1 MLRMPGG
8 GSAGGRVS
16 PSAGAAGHA
25 ALFYADL
32 DEYVA
37 GTLAFLRAGLT
48 AGARVA
54 VAVPP
59 PRLECVRDALG
70 PAGRDVRFIDMAEAG
85 RNPGR
90 IIPSVLCAVADAGPA
105 GPVRIVAES
114 TWTGRSTAEYPACVQ
129 HEALVDRALSGRSVS
144 VLCPYD
150 ATRLPHAALADA
162 WLTHPTVMNG
172 RHPRRNDRYAPGVA
186 LLAMNLELAVPQTAV
201 TVAFDGDT
209 FHGLRRIVVERARSG
224 GTPPD
229 RLNDVA
235 VAVSELATNA
245 VVHGGG
251 AGLLRSWTDD
261 RHFICEVVSTG
272 RIADVLAGRR
282 PVPPTEV
289 SGRGI
294 LLVNMV
300 ADLVRMHV
308 GDGGTTVRFYI
319 LLSALR

>member
-1 MLRMPGG
+1 MRPSPG
-8 GSAGGRVS
+8 V
-16 PSAGAAGHA
+16 AGHA

-32 DEYVA
+32 DEYLA
-37 GTLAFLRAGLT
+37 GTLAFLRAGLA

-54 VAVPP
+54 VAVPS
-59 PRLECVRDALG
+59 PRLQCLRDALG
-70 PAGRDVRFIDMAEAG
+70 AAGRQVRFIDMAESG

-90 IIPSVLCAVADAGPA
+90 IIPSVLCAVADDHPA
-105 GPVRIVAES
+105 GPVHIVTES
-114 TWTGRSTAEYPACVQ
+114 TWAERTAAEYPACVQ
-129 HEALVDRALSGRSVS
+129 HEALVDRVLSGRSVS

-150 ATRLPHAALADA
+150 VTHLPHAALADA
-162 WLTHPTVMNG
+162 RLTHRTVVQG
-172 RHPRRNDRYAPGVA
+172 RHRRHNDRYAPGVA
-186 LLAMNLELAVPQTAV
+186 LRAVNHELSVPGTAA
-201 TVAFDGDT
+201 TLAFDADT
-209 FHGLRRIVVERARSG
+209 FAGLRRVVVERARSG
-224 GTPPD
+224 GTPPE

-261 RHFICEVVSTG
+261 RHFVCEVASKG
-272 RIADVLAGRR
+272 RIADDLVGRR

-289 SGRGI
+289 SGRGV

-308 GDGGTTVRFYI
+308 GDHGTTVRFYI
-319 LLSALR
+319 SLSPLR